1 MSVDKAEIKILTA
14 QSLVVQVDSD
24 LKNAEALIAE
34 SKGGERAMTGVI
46 KALASV
52 MAAAKE
58 DLDSEN
64 LSIDDIKVVRRYI
77 SRMQQAVIDVS
88 KQQECSRLIAE
99 GVARGIGQAKLRI
112 QTMEKTER
120 TKLVN
125 NDNEPED
132 PKKPTARRTGQRPKT
147 PEHTTRDKP
156 PAKKKRGRPRKV
168 KVDNGRT
175 HA

>member
-14 QSLVVQVDSD
+14 QSLVVQLDSD

-34 SKGGERAMTGVI
+34 SKGGERAMIGVM

-77 SRMQQAVIDVS
+77 ARMQQSVTDVA
-88 KQQECSRLIAE
+88 KQQESSRLIAE
-99 GVARGIGQAKLRI
+99 GVARGIGQARLRI
-112 QTMEKTER
+112 QTMEKAER
-120 TKLVN
+120 AKLIT
-125 NDNEPED
+125 DNEPSD
-132 PKKPTARRTGQRPKT
+132 SKKPTTRRTGKRPET

-168 KVDNGRT
+168 KVDNGRAHT
-175 HA
+175 